1 MTRINHTSASSVQ
14 FRERP
19 PLSRGQ
25 HFGALLSKYRKQAS
39 IAVKDLAKR
48 TKLSTLAVLKIEN
61 GTRMPTPKSVDALI
75 GALNLNEHEAAMLK
89 ESSRA
94 AHQFGAVIKEER
106 EKRGLSMR
114 DVANEVGLSHGALQ
128 KIESGL
134 IHPTIS
140 TVLRIADS
148 LHLEGAAWGQF
159 LSYFMRDSDFGT
171 IDELVVLEIIRQ
183 AGIEAAIEERGG
195 QRIIGIN
202 LGAKERAAVSVAK
215 I

>member
-1 MTRINHTSASSVQ
+1 MTRINHTSTSSVQ
-14 FRERP
+14 FREQP
-19 PLSRGQ
+19 PLSKGQ
-25 HFGALLSKYRKQAS
+25 HFGVLLSKYRKGAS

-75 GALNLNEHEAAMLK
+75 GALNLNERDAAMLK
-89 ESSRA
+89 ECSKATRQS
-94 AHQFGAVIKEER
+94 GGVIKSER

-114 DVANEVGLSHGALQ
+114 DVANDVGLSHGALQ

-134 IHPTIS
+134 IHPTIC

-148 LHLEGAAWGQF
+148 LQLEGAAWGQF
-159 LSYFMRDSDFGT
+159 LSFFMRDLDLGT
-171 IDELVVLEIIRQ
+171 IEEVVVLEIIRQ
-183 AGIEAAIEERGG
+183 AGIEASIAERRG

-202 LGAKERAAVSVAK
+202 LGARVTVAVTVEK

>member
-1 MTRINHTSASSVQ
+1 V
-14 FRERP
+14 
-19 PLSRGQ
+19 
-25 HFGALLSKYRKQAS
+25 
-39 IAVKDLAKR
+39 
-48 TKLSTLAVLKIEN
+48 
-61 GTRMPTPKSVDALI
+61 
-75 GALNLNEHEAAMLK
+75 
-89 ESSRA
+89 
-94 AHQFGAVIKEER
+94 ER
-106 EKRGLSMR
+106 EKHGLSMR